1 MQFDDSGHPVR
12 FSVFAVL
19 ERADDEQEA
28 REWLSEIARAIPADL
43 GVADQ
48 IEAATAEGIS
58 FHLIETSYAAD
69 VTQLTWRPGSPEP
82 EGAA

>member
-12 FSVFAVL
+12 FSLFAVL

-48 IEAATAEGIS
+48 IEAATADGYLLPPDRDLVRRRR
-58 FHLIETSYAAD
+58 HAAD
-69 VTQLTWRPGSPEP
+69 VASREP
-82 EGAA
+82 